1 MGRVPLNLV
10 IFRTSFRLRYDSI
23 NSLSTYMEL
32 LVESFFGVVIFK
44 GVKFFG
50 RGVLVVGVFK
60 T

>member
-1 MGRVPLNLV
+1 
-10 IFRTSFRLRYDSI
+10 
-23 NSLSTYMEL
+23 MEL